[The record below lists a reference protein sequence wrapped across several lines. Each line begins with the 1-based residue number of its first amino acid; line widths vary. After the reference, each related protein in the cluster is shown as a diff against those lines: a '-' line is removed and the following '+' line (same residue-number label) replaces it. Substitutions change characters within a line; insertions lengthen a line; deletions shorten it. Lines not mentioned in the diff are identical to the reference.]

1 MSEQNMS
8 IVDTGLNIG
17 TGVPSDTIQG
27 DSSAVFVSLSELIAE
42 HVFYHPAL
50 VSGTENLSELEL
62 QSLASILNEKS
73 IKEHFIATLV
83 TAIQEE
89 IADKNALVKISLS
102 DSDSHHF
109 KTLIGGHSVESDEV
123 NPAIGLRGVSRF
135 ASQAYAEGF
144 KLECEVI
151 KTLQKL
157 HYNIEIVVPF
167 VRSLSDAATIID
179 RLAEQGLPR
188 GLNGLKVSYVC
199 QVPSA
204 ALLAD
209 RLLQYFDGVVI
220 DWDGLTQCTL
230 GIDKYNE
237 ALAYLYNP
245 ESQSITM
252 LVDYVTSAA
261 EKVHKPLS
269 IVTTGLADYTKLQT
283 YLLDNHSTTRIFNF

>member
-8 IVDTGLNIG
+8 VINAGLNIG
-17 TGVPSDTIQG
+17 TGVPSNAAQG

-50 VSGTENLSELEL
+50 VSGTESLSDLEL

-73 IKEHFIATLV
+73 IKEHFIATIV
-83 TAIQEE
+83 SHIEEAIT
-89 IADKNALVKISLS
+89 DKNAVIQVSLS

-109 KTLIGGHSVESDEV
+109 KTLIGGRSVESDEV

-135 ASQAYAEGF
+135 ASPDYADGF

-151 KTLQKL
+151 KALQQL
-157 HYNIEIVVPF
+157 GYQIEIVVPF

-188 GLNGLKVSYVC
+188 GLNGLKVSYMC
-199 QVPSA
+199 HVPSA

-209 RLLQYFDGVVI
+209 RLLQYFDGVLI
-220 DWDGLTQCTL
+220 DWDALTQCTL

-237 ALAYLYNP
+237 KLAYLYNP

-252 LVDYVTSAA
+252 LADYVTSAA
-261 EKVHKPLS
+261 EKVNKPLS
-269 IVTTGLADYTKLQT
+269 IVTTDLGSYPKLQT
-283 YLLDNHSTTRIFNF
+283 YLLDNHSTTRVFNF

>member
-8 IVDTGLNIG
+8 VINAGLNIG
-17 TGVPSDTIQG
+17 TGVLSNAAQG

-50 VSGTENLSELEL
+50 VSGTESLSDLEL

-83 TAIQEE
+83 SHIEEAIT
-89 IADKNALVKISLS
+89 DKNAVIQVSLS

-109 KTLIGGHSVESDEV
+109 KTLIGGRSVESDEV

-135 ASQAYAEGF
+135 ASPDYADGF

-151 KTLQKL
+151 KALQQL
-157 HYNIEIVVPF
+157 GYQIEIVVPF

-188 GLNGLKVSYVC
+188 GLNGLKVSYMC
-199 QVPSA
+199 HVPSA

-209 RLLQYFDGVVI
+209 RLLQYFDGVLI
-220 DWDGLTQCTL
+220 DWDALTQCTL

-237 ALAYLYNP
+237 KLAYLYNP

-252 LVDYVTSAA
+252 LADYVTSAA
-261 EKVHKPLS
+261 EKVNKPLS
-269 IVTTGLADYTKLQT
+269 IVTTDLGSYPKLQT
-283 YLLDNHSTTRIFNF
+283 YLLDNHSTTRVFNF